1 MIILYL
7 RLRLNFAL
15 DNRNK
20 LIKDTKVRHAQFKID
35 LENAAKE
42 IELLKSA
49 VFELNELKA
58 AQSEVAKNV
67 SAECSECTT

>member
-1 MIILYL
+1 MYL

-20 LIKDTKVRHAQFKID
+20 LIKDTKVRHTQFKID
-35 LENAAKE
+35 LKNAAKE

-49 VFELNELKA
+49 VSELNELKA